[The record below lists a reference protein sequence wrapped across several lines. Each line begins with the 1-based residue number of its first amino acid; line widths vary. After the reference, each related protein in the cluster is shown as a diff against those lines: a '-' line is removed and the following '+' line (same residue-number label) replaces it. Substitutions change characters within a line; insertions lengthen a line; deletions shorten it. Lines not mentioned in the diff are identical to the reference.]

1 MTILGL
7 SSNSRIMKN
16 AVLFVIGKSRISQRI
31 QDYTQQVGIEKDK
44 LASHVAYKFFYD
56 PAINFHSKMKDLY
69 TGQKYGAGIY
79 VVESHYD
86 SGVAVFPYLT
96 WLKMNK
102 SSDIFEVVDN
112 SYNID
117 LMLSLV
123 GEKYA
128 VKDILKI
135 KLNSDLALFKKNLFL
150 KIIGYPVL
158 WSWKLIESLIFKEDE
173 EGIYCS
179 ELLLKA
185 NDTITKEIG
194 KKPFESFPSDLQK
207 YYLDKEKVVL

>member
-1 MTILGL
+1 M
-7 SSNSRIMKN
+7 NN
-16 AVLFVIGKSRISQRI
+16 AVLFVVGKNLISRRI
-31 QDYTQQVGIEKDK
+31 QAHTQQVGIEREK
-44 LASHVAYKFFYD
+44 LASHVAYKFSYD
-56 PAINFHSKMKDLY
+56 PLVNFHSKMKDPY

-79 VVESHYD
+79 VIESHFH

-102 SSDIFEVVDN
+102 NSDINEVVDD
-112 SYNID
+112 SYKLD
-117 LMLSLV
+117 AMLSFI

-135 KLNSDLALFKKNLFL
+135 KLNSDLALFKKNIVL

-158 WSWKLIESLIFKEDE
+158 WSWKLIESLIFQEDE
-173 EGIYCS
+173 DGIYCS

-185 NDTITKEIG
+185 NDTISNKLF

-207 YYLDKEKVVL
+207 YYLEREKEVVA